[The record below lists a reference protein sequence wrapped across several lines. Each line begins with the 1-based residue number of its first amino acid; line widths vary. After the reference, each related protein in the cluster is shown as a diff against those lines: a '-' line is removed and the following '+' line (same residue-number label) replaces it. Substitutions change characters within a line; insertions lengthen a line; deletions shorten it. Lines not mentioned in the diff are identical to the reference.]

1 MASFRAQPTR
11 GVIFGVGI
19 AAIALS
25 AASQV
30 WAWGSTGHREIGEL
44 AIEALPAEL
53 PAFLRTPEIAQ
64 AVGEL
69 AREPDRARGAG
80 QPHDADLDP
89 GHFVDLDDA
98 GRINGGPRL
107 TELPETREA
116 YDAALRAVGTDM
128 TRSGYLPYNI
138 ADGYQQLA
146 KDFAYWR
153 VETAALRTTADAE
166 DRAWIDHDLKLREAL
181 IVRDLGYWAHF
192 VGDGSQPMHV
202 SIHYNGWGP
211 GPNPHGYTN
220 EKIHGPFE
228 GAFVHDHAPLEAARA
243 DLRPYAPCAAPI
255 LTCVGAYL
263 HTTGTEVEPLYQLWG
278 QGGFV
283 GDDPRGR
290 AFTARRLADGA
301 SELRDLVVD
310 AWRLSDTET
319 VGYQPSISVKAAEA
333 GTHVPIDVLYGAD

>member
-1 MASFRAQPTR
+1 MTSFRSSTAQ
-11 GVIFGVGI
+11 VV
-19 AAIALS
+19 ALCAV
-25 AASQV
+25 AASALATAPQA
-30 WAWGSTGHREIGEL
+30 WAWGATGHRDIGEL
-44 AIEALPAEL
+44 AIKALPAEL
-53 PAFLRTPEIAQ
+53 PAFLRTPETAQ

-80 QPHDADLDP
+80 QPHDTDLDP

-98 GRINGGPRL
+98 GRVNGGPML
-107 TELPETREA
+107 ADLPPTREA
-116 YDAALRAVGTDM
+116 YDGDLRAAGTDS
-128 TRSGYLPYNI
+128 TRSGYLPYSI

-153 VETAALRTTADAE
+153 VETAALLTTKSPD
-166 DRAWIDHDLKLREAL
+166 DRAWIARDLKLREAL

-228 GAFVHDHAPLEAARA
+228 GAFVHDHVALDAVRA
-243 DLRPYAPCAAPI
+243 DMRPYAPCAAPI
-255 LTCVGAYL
+255 LSCAAAYL
-263 HTTGTEVEPLYQLWG
+263 KMTAAQVVPLYQLWG

-283 GDDPRGR
+283 GDDARGR
-290 AFTARRLADGA
+290 AFTAARLADGA
-301 SELRDLVVD
+301 SELRDLIVE
-310 AWRLSDTET
+310 AWRLSETET

-333 GTHVPIDVLYGAD
+333 GTIVPIEVLYGAD

>member
-1 MASFRAQPTR
+1 MGAILSLC
-11 GVIFGVGI
+11 
-19 AAIALS
+19 AAT
-25 AASQV
+25 QV
-30 WAWGSTGHREIGEL
+30 LAWGATGHREIGEL
-44 AIEALPAEL
+44 AIQALPADL
-53 PAFLRTPEIAQ
+53 PAFLRTPETAQ

-80 QPHDADLDP
+80 QPHDTDLDA

-98 GRINGGPRL
+98 GHINGGPML
-107 TELPETREA
+107 SALPPTREA
-116 YDAALRAVGTDM
+116 YEGELRAAGTDM

-138 ADGYQQLA
+138 AEGYQQLA

-153 VETAALRTTADAE
+153 VETAALGTTRDAD
-166 DRAWIDHDLKLREAL
+166 DRAWIARDLKLREGL

-220 EKIHGPFE
+220 DKIHGPFE
-228 GAFVHDHAPLEAARA
+228 GAFVHDHVSLDAVRP
-243 DLRPYAPCAAPI
+243 DIRPYAPCAAPI
-255 LTCVGAYL
+255 VSCVSGYLEATGAQ
-263 HTTGTEVEPLYQLWG
+263 VEPLYQLWG

-283 GDDPRGR
+283 GDDARGR
-290 AFTARRLADGA
+290 AFTAARLADGA
-301 SELRDLVVD
+301 GELRNLVID
-310 AWRLSDTET
+310 AWRLSSTET

-333 GTHVPIDVLYGAD
+333 GTPVPMDVLYGAD

>member
-1 MASFRAQPTR
+1 MTLFRSSTAKVIALGAVVAS
-11 GVIFGVGI
+11 
-19 AAIALS
+19 ALS
-25 AASQV
+25 ASSQV
-30 WAWGSTGHREIGEL
+30 WAWGATGHRDIGEL

-80 QPHDADLDP
+80 QPHDTDLDP

-98 GRINGGPRL
+98 GRVNGGPL
-107 TELPETREA
+107 LGSLPATREA
-116 YDAALRAVGTDM
+116 YDGDLRAAGSDA
-128 TRSGYLPYNI
+128 TRSGYLPYSI

-153 VETAALRTTADAE
+153 VETAALLTTKAPD
-166 DRAWIDHDLKLREAL
+166 DRAWIARDLKLREAL

-211 GPNPHGYTN
+211 GPNPEGYTN
-220 EKIHGPFE
+220 DKIHGPFE
-228 GAFVHDHAPLEAARA
+228 GAFVHDHVSLDAARA
-243 DLRPYAPCAAPI
+243 DMRPYAPCAAPI
-255 LTCVGAYL
+255 LSCTAAYL
-263 HTTGTEVEPLYQLWG
+263 KTTATEVEPLYRLWG
-278 QGGFV
+278 KGGFV
-283 GDDPRGR
+283 GDDARGR
-290 AFTARRLADGA
+290 AFTAARLADGA
-301 SELRDLVVD
+301 SELRDLIVD
-310 AWRLSDTET
+310 AWRLSETES

-333 GTHVPIDVLYGAD
+333 GTIVPMDVLYGAD